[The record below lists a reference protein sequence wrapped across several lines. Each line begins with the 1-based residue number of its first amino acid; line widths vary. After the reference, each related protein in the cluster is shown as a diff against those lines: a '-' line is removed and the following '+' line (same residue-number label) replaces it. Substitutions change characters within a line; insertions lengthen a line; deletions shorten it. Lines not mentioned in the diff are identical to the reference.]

1 MSSFH
6 EPVDHIALSES
17 KLEALNET
25 NMEPSP
31 RKGHEILCVKFE
43 SLLQSQNSSTPASF
57 REMVATWKDKNKSAN
72 ITGEICLRNPFE
84 VSIVPSE
91 KMGEMGGEEGLG
103 GGWYGPQ
110 TILLGSKLEPILT
123 QNARILIPNP
133 PSSDLTSSTQPNQP
147 YLHTCCRRRT
157 TSSLKPSRAQSK
169 QFVNCGTASRKT
181 RGC

>member
-17 KLEALNET
+17 QLEALNET

-31 RKGHEILCVKFE
+31 RRGHEILCVKFE

-84 VSIVPSE
+84 ENYFIS
-91 KMGEMGGEEGLG
+91 
-103 GGWYGPQ
+103 Q
-110 TILLGSKLEPILT
+110 TIEGPVETVRKLWNRIKEDSRVLEIISSTFALKKERTYKTWALSLGSDG
-123 QNARILIPNP
+123 
-133 PSSDLTSSTQPNQP
+133 SD
-147 YLHTCCRRRT
+147 
-157 TSSLKPSRAQSK
+157 KD
-169 QFVNCGTASRKT
+169 
-181 RGC
+181 RGKN

>member
-1 MSSFH
+1 
-6 EPVDHIALSES
+6 
-17 KLEALNET
+17 
-25 NMEPSP
+25 
-31 RKGHEILCVKFE
+31 
-43 SLLQSQNSSTPASF
+43 
-57 REMVATWKDKNKSAN
+57 MVATWKDKNKSAN

-133 PSSDLTSSTQPNQP
+133 PQLNLTNLTFTPAAAGEL
-147 YLHTCCRRRT
+147 LHLSNHRG
-157 TSSLKPSRAQSK
+157 PSRNS
-169 QFVNCGTASRKT
+169 S
-181 RGC
+181 